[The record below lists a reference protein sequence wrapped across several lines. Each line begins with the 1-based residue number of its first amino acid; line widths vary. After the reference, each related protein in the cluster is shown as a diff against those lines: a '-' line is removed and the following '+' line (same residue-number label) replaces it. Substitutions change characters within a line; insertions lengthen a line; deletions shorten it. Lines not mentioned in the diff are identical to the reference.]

1 MTAAKYIRLS
11 SADEDIR
18 MGDKAESNSVVN
30 QRKLLDC
37 YLESHREFSNCTIL
51 EFWTMAAAEP
61 TWTGRECAPCW
72 TLPAGT
78 KSTASL

>member
-18 MGDKAESNSVVN
+18 VGDKAESNIVVN

-37 YLESHREFSNCTIL
+37 YLESHREFS
-51 EFWTMAAAEP
+51 
-61 TWTGRECAPCW
+61 
-72 TLPAGT
+72 
-78 KSTASL
+78 